1 MKRPRGR
8 PRIHP
13 PKVPNG
19 EDASITIANQDNQI
33 RLLTERIV
41 ELTQLRDE
49 YRRDRDVFKN
59 SNDALLK
66 ENDAL
71 HGECAYSR
79 GYIARVKETDST
91 GE

>member
-1 MKRPRGR
+1 MAKRGR

-13 PKVPNG
+13 PKTPKG
-19 EDASITIANQDNQI
+19 EDPSVTIANQDNQI

-49 YRRDRDVFKN
+49 YRRDLDFFKKN
-59 SNDALLK
+59 NELLRK

-71 HGECAYSR
+71 HEDCAYNR
-79 GYIARVKETDST
+79 GYISRVKETDST
-91 GE
+91 RA